1 MKSERID
8 GAREA
13 ESAVLLFIILKIRT
27 SEDLK
32 SKIIEW
38 NSLDAKI
45 FEKSNE
51 TFWEKYKSI
60 PNLSTLENEFGI
72 ETGSSNV
79 NQIFQMEFSLLERV
93 TNFCQTDKKCDCEKN
108 DPKCSYQPPGVHLK
122 GLVLR
127 PEAENDKL
135 CLSLVMPE
143 LAFTEKLNSR
153 QWPK

>member
-1 MKSERID
+1 MKTW
-8 GAREA
+8 
-13 ESAVLLFIILKIRT
+13 T

-72 ETGSSNV
+72 ETGSSNF
-79 NQIFQMEFSLLERV
+79 NIFFQVEFSILERLRTSV
-93 TNFCQTDKKCDCEKN
+93 WLMKNANAKKMIQN
-108 DPKCSYQPPGVHLK
+108 ALINHL
-122 GLVLR
+122 V
-127 PEAENDKL
+127 
-135 CLSLVMPE
+135 
-143 LAFTEKLNSR
+143 FI
-153 QWPK
+153 

>member
-1 MKSERID
+1 M
-8 GAREA
+8 
-13 ESAVLLFIILKIRT
+13 ILKTWT

-72 ETGSSNV
+72 ETGSSN
-79 NQIFQMEFSLLERV
+79 F
-93 TNFCQTDKKCDCEKN
+93 NF
-108 DPKCSYQPPGVHLK
+108 LK
-122 GLVLR
+122 
-127 PEAENDKL
+127 
-135 CLSLVMPE
+135 
-143 LAFTEKLNSR
+143 
-153 QWPK
+153 

>member
-8 GAREA
+8 GAREPERA
-13 ESAVLLFIILKIRT
+13 ILLFVILKIRT

-72 ETGSSNV
+72 ETGSSIV
-79 NQIFQMEFSLLERV
+79 NQIFKW
-93 TNFCQTDKKCDCEKN
+93 NF
-108 DPKCSYQPPGVHLK
+108 L
-122 GLVLR
+122 
-127 PEAENDKL
+127 
-135 CLSLVMPE
+135 
-143 LAFTEKLNSR
+143 F
-153 QWPK
+153 